1 MTEQESAEYRLDKI
15 ANTTDLK
22 KAIEALEVR
31 SQYQEKELKTQFHS
45 VMVNL
50 KPGNIIKSTL
60 AEIRDSGQIKSN
72 LLRIAIGMGAGY
84 FGRKY
89 FIDDSASL
97 AKKALG
103 TVMQFGSALFARGRR
118 SKKNKNENT
127 ASSEANEPVTDTS
140 SNS

>member
-22 KAIEALEVR
+22 KAIEALELQ
-31 SQYQEKELKTQFHS
+31 SQQQEKELKAQFHI

-60 AEIRDSGQIKSN
+60 AEVRESSHIKSN
-72 LLRIAIGMGAGY
+72 LLRIAIGLGAGY

-103 TVMQFGSALFARGRR
+103 TAMQFGSALFGRGKRN
-118 SKKNKNENT
+118 KKNKEG
-127 ASSEANEPVTDTS
+127 AVSSEDKDPAPAYPK
-140 SNS
+140 NS